1 MTMNMGMSK
10 SGAETAEELKLS
22 SLKHALHPSVLEEAM
37 PRIAGPERLAET
49 LTSRRHISLS
59 RCRRLALSFS
69 AVPEAQRGS
78 GFSLCR
84 PLHDSSCLL
93 DDLLVI
99 YNAPKPLTGI
109 GSINGWEG
117 ELTVMPLSSP
127 LDQDGPVEHVSLI
140 MVIHVVLSVVE
151 QNRWYVHDL
160 AETATQKCSGHDN
173 SDSTRDSFAFAF
185 FFFGSPL

>member
-1 MTMNMGMSK
+1 MGMSK

-109 GSINGWEG
+109 GSINVWEG

-140 MVIHVVLSVVE
+140 MVIHA
-151 QNRWYVHDL
+151 VHGMFMIL
-160 AETATQKCSGHDN
+160 LKQPLKNAPAIITATQH
-173 SDSTRDSFAFAF
+173 AI
-185 FFFGSPL
+185 PLPLPFSSLAHLCN

>member
-1 MTMNMGMSK
+1 MNMGMSK

-69 AVPEAQRGS
+69 VVPEAQRGS

-84 PLHDSSCLL
+84 PPE
-93 DDLLVI
+93 
-99 YNAPKPLTGI
+99 APPWGCV
-109 GSINGWEG
+109 
-117 ELTVMPLSSP
+117 TVDWPHP
-127 LDQDGPVEHVSLI
+127 RFAKDGA
-140 MVIHVVLSVVE
+140 LSVE
-151 QNRWYVHDL
+151 
-160 AETATQKCSGHDN
+160 EG
-173 SDSTRDSFAFAF
+173 SDDGAKLR
-185 FFFGSPL
+185 GSDRRGKQ